1 MIDAQAQRLRERMA
15 AAAAAAPEAVAREGG
30 ARAAT
35 ERAPTALR
43 AIAVAS
49 GKGGVGK
56 STLALGIAM
65 AAAERGVRTALVD
78 ADLGLANLDLLCGIQ
93 PARTAGDWLAGRATL
108 AECFVRLAP
117 RLWLLPGASGI
128 AQLADLDAARRARV
142 VEGLARTA
150 QHVECMVIDLGAGLG
165 AGTLELATASDQL
178 VLAATPE
185 PTALAD
191 AYGFAKAC
199 AARGRRDGVA
209 LAMTMCAR
217 TDDAA
222 AAARRLQSTAAR
234 HLGVRVELLGAVPED
249 DAVRA
254 AVRARTPL
262 LAFAPESDAA
272 RAVRRIEGALAGSF
286 AGAGGDA
293 CASASAAP
301 STTVTPASA
310 GAPGAPQ
317 TPAAL
322 PSRARPRGLL
332 GWLAARFGGPD
343 GGAAQADHHGWG
355 TGRARPAGA
364 P

>member
-1 MIDAQAQRLRERMA
+1 MMDAQARRLRERMA
-15 AAAAAAPEAVAREGG
+15 AASEAAPEAVAHDGA
-30 ARAAT
+30 ARAA
-35 ERAPTALR
+35 PALR

-165 AGTLELATASDQL
+165 AGTLELAMASDQL
-178 VLAATPE
+178 VIAATPE

-199 AARGRRDGVA
+199 AARGRREGVA

-234 HLGVRVELLGAVPED
+234 HLGLRVDLLGAVPED
-249 DAVRA
+249 EAVRA

-262 LAFAPESDAA
+262 LTFAPESAAA
-272 RAVRRIEGALAGSF
+272 RAVRRIEGALA
-286 AGAGGDA
+286 
-293 CASASAAP
+293 
-301 STTVTPASA
+301 A
-310 GAPGAPQ
+310 GAPPAFATSAAAPDADR
-317 TPAAL
+317 TPTSSAQ
-322 PSRARPRGLL
+322 PGQPRPRGLL
-332 GWLAARFGGPD
+332 QWLATRFGGPA
-343 GGAAQADHHGWG
+343 GGAARADHHGWG
-355 TGRARPAGA
+355 TGRARPVGA